1 MSLGKTWYR
10 VEKAVDKF
18 GISAEQIG
26 EWVAEGLVRSEL
38 SEDGETMVNADD
50 LLLQVEGLVSEVH
63 GSGEQPEATL

>member
-26 EWVAEGLVRSEL
+26 EWIEEGLIRSEP
-38 SEDGETMVNADD
+38 SDDGETMVNADD

-63 GSGEQPEATL
+63 DSGDQPETTL

>member
-26 EWVAEGLVRSEL
+26 EWIEEGLIRSEP
-38 SEDGETMVNADD
+38 SDDGETMVNADD

-63 GSGEQPEATL
+63 DSGDHPETTL

>member
-10 VEKAVDKF
+10 VKKAVDKF

-26 EWVAEGLVRSEL
+26 EWIEEGLVRSEP

-63 GSGEQPEATL
+63 DSGDQPETTL